1 MARTPVDT
9 SKSNVLPASKPLRA
23 EIPFGP
29 GAVAKG
35 LTEAG
40 RLAPGVIAAF
50 KRASLAGRDAFVNKL
65 EPEAAAL
72 FKKFIAGDRQA
83 AVDAVKAKPKV
94 DNTGASKGVP
104 IRSLTKSTDATP
116 FNPVRFRKDAIKSI
130 EKEAPGL
137 LAKLKKAKTP
147 QEYDGIL
154 SELSSSEKMI
164 IKNALKRP
172 TPAVASKTK
181 VDVDI
186 TARAIAQ
193 AKDAKYAKQLS
204 ADKMKKAI
212 LAAKEEK
219 TKYPATRARVE
230 PPPSKDSTR
239 GLSISEERQA
249 DIKQPVTVVKTGE
262 KNMSPEAIA
271 KAKEKIVAAK
281 KAERNA
287 RIRAS
292 LTRRA
297 KPIGP
302 KEKSKLTGQ
311 YTKADADKN
320 AKPNSRKSDAVGNTA
335 KDTPGQEEEDLAQQ
349 LASERYVKKLEQ
361 GYQEKKANE
370 RAAELSKYPRKRVQA
385 TARLKAG
392 AEKEIGVEREY
403 PKIEHPLSKSAS
415 DYVVEGQVK
424 TGDASIARA
433 LKAKAVAA
441 AKKASTAKETAR
453 TKAKVAAKASAKTA
467 KRLADKTPPRVVK
480 GK

>member
-1 MARTPVDT
+1 MAKATADT
-9 SKSNVLPASKPLRA
+9 GGKGNGVLPVGKVVRD

-50 KRASLAGRDAFVNKL
+50 KQASLAGRDAFVNKL

-72 FKKFIAGDRQA
+72 FKKFIASDRQA
-83 AVDAVKAKPKV
+83 AVDAVKAEPKV
-94 DNTGASKGVP
+94 DNTGASKQAP
-104 IRSLTKSTDATP
+104 IKPLTKLVNAVKLERSGKAYAKYKAT
-116 FNPVRFRKDAIKSI
+116 KDV
-130 EKEAPGL
+130 
-137 LAKLKKAKTP
+137 
-147 QEYDGIL
+147 Q
-154 SELSSSEKMI
+154 
-164 IKNALKRP
+164 
-172 TPAVASKTK
+172 
-181 VDVDI
+181 DVPK

-212 LAAKEEK
+212 LAAKKEN

-230 PPPSKDSTR
+230 LPPSKDSTR
-239 GLSISEERQA
+239 GLSPSEERQA

-281 KAERNA
+281 KVEGNA

-311 YTKADADKN
+311 YTKADADAN
-320 AKPNSRKSDAVGNTA
+320 AKPNSRKSDAVGNTP

>member
-1 MARTPVDT
+1 MAKATADT
-9 SKSNVLPASKPLRA
+9 GGKGNGVLPVGKVARA

-50 KRASLAGRDAFVNKL
+50 KRASLASRDAFVNKL
-65 EPEAAAL
+65 EPEVVAL
-72 FKKFIAGDRQA
+72 FKKFIADDRQA
-83 AVDAVKAKPKV
+83 AVDAAKAKPKV
-94 DNTGASKGVP
+94 DNTGASKQAP
-104 IRSLTKSTDATP
+104 IKPLTKLVNAVKLERSGKAYAKYKAT
-116 FNPVRFRKDAIKSI
+116 KDV
-130 EKEAPGL
+130 
-137 LAKLKKAKTP
+137 
-147 QEYDGIL
+147 Q
-154 SELSSSEKMI
+154 
-164 IKNALKRP
+164 
-172 TPAVASKTK
+172 
-181 VDVDI
+181 DVPK

-212 LAAKEEK
+212 LAAKKEK

-230 PPPSKDSTR
+230 PPSKDSTR
-239 GLSISEERQA
+239 GLSPSEERQA
-249 DIKQPVTVVKTGE
+249 DVKRPVTVVKTGE

-281 KAERNA
+281 KAERDA

-302 KEKSKLTGQ
+302 KEKSKLTGR
-311 YTKADADKN
+311 YSKADADTN
-320 AKPNSRKSDAVGNTA
+320 AKPNSRKSDAVGNTL
-335 KDTPGQEEEDLAQQ
+335 KNTLGQEEEDLAQQ

-424 TGDASIARA
+424 TGDASIARG

-453 TKAKVAAKASAKTA
+453 TKAKIAAKASAKTA
-467 KRLADKTPPRVVK
+467 KRLADKTPPKVVK